1 MRISRFVILVFNVFL
16 MTPLLSS
23 AKTQKPLDIYFIDV
37 EGGQATLI
45 VSPSGQS
52 MLIDTGWPGYDNRD
66 ADRIAAAAKLA
77 GINQIDYVVI
87 THYHRDHIGGVPQL
101 AEKMKVGTFVDHG
114 PNREDSDETR
124 QLAVSY
130 EKVLP
135 KARHMVAKPG
145 DHIPVKGIGV
155 EVLTADGEHIAS
167 ALKGAGQP
175 NPLCASEPEAPVD
188 QTENAR
194 SLGTLITY
202 GKFRFID
209 LGDLTKRKEKDLVCP
224 NNLVGTVDLYLT
236 SHHGLDQSNAKVIV
250 DALHPRV
257 AIMNNGAHK
266 GGKPEAWKT
275 VHDSPG
281 LQDFWQVHYAEDAG
295 KDYNVPENFI
305 ANLDQTE
312 GAYIKV
318 SAQPDG
324 TFTVTNSRNQYSK
337 TYKKSDESAAQ
348 SASAK

>member
-16 MTPLLSS
+16 LAPLLSS

-52 MLIDTGWPGYDNRD
+52 MLIDTGWPGFDNRD

-101 AEKMKVGTFVDHG
+101 ADKMKVGTFVDHG
-114 PNREDSDETR
+114 PNREDSNETR
-124 QLAVSY
+124 DLAAAY
-130 EKVLP
+130 DKVLP
-135 KARHMVAKPG
+135 RAKHLVVKPG
-145 DHIPVKGIGV
+145 DQIPVKGLNV
-155 EVLTADGEHIAS
+155 QVLTADGEHIRAP
-167 ALKGAGQP
+167 LKGAGQP
-175 NPLCASEPEAPVD
+175 NPLCATEPEAPVD
-188 QTENAR
+188 NTENAR

-236 SHHGLDQSNAKVIV
+236 THHGLDQSNAKVIV

-281 LQDFWQVHYAEDAG
+281 LQDLWQVHYAEDAG
-295 KDYNVPENFI
+295 KDSNVSDDFI
-305 ANLDQTE
+305 ANLNGTE
-312 GAYIKV
+312 GAYLKV

-324 TFTVTNSRNQYSK
+324 SFTVWNSINQYSK
-337 TYKKSDESAAQ
+337 NYKTGDQAAAQ
-348 SASAK
+348 RAKR

>member
-1 MRISRFVILVFNVFL
+1 MRISRFLAFVFTGFLVL
-16 MTPLLSS
+16 PLPCL
-23 AKTQKPLDIYFIDV
+23 AKTHRPLYIYFIDV
-37 EGGQATLI
+37 EGGQATLL

-52 MLIDTGWPGYDNRD
+52 MLVDTGWPGFDNRD

-101 AEKMKVGTFVDHG
+101 ADKMKVGTFVDHG
-114 PNREDSDETR
+114 PNREDSNETR
-124 QLAVSY
+124 DLAAAY
-130 EKVLP
+130 DKVLP
-135 KARHMVAKPG
+135 RAKHLVVKPG
-145 DHIPVKGIGV
+145 DQIPVKGLNV
-155 EVLTADGEHIAS
+155 QVLTADGEHIRAP
-167 ALKGAGQP
+167 LKGAGQP
-175 NPLCASEPEAPVD
+175 NPLCATEPEAPVD
-188 QTENAR
+188 NTENAR

-224 NNLVGTVDLYLT
+224 NNLIGTVDLYLT

-281 LQDFWQVHYAEDAG
+281 LQDLWQVHYAEDAG
-295 KDYNVPENFI
+295 KDSNVSDDFI
-305 ANLDQTE
+305 ANLNGTE
-312 GAYIKV
+312 GAYLKV

-324 TFTVTNSRNQYSK
+324 SFTVWNSRNQYSK
-337 TYKKSDESAAQ
+337 NYKTGDQAAAQ
-348 SASAK
+348 RANR

>member
-1 MRISRFVILVFNVFL
+1 MRISRFLASLSGILLLF
-16 MTPLLSS
+16 PLISS
-23 AKTQKPLDIYFIDV
+23 AKTPKPLEIYFIDV
-37 EGGQATLI
+37 EGGQATLM
-45 VSPSGQS
+45 VGPNGQS
-52 MLIDTGWPGYDNRD
+52 MLVDTGWPGFDNRD

-101 AEKMKVGTFVDHG
+101 ADKIRVGTFVDHG
-114 PNREDSDETR
+114 PNREDSNETR
-124 QLAVSY
+124 DLAAAY
-130 EKVLP
+130 DKVLP
-135 KARHMVAKPG
+135 KAKHLVVKPG
-145 DHIPVKGIGV
+145 DQIPIKGINV
-155 EVLTADGEHIAS
+155 QVLTADGEHIAS
-167 ALKGAGQP
+167 PMKGAGQP

-188 QTENAR
+188 NTENAR

-236 SHHGLDQSNAKVIV
+236 THHGLDQSNAKVIV

-281 LQDFWQVHYAEDAG
+281 LQDLWQVHYAEDAG
-295 KDYNVPENFI
+295 KDYNVPESFI
-305 ANLDQTE
+305 ANLKETE
-312 GAYIKV
+312 GAYLKV

-324 TFTVTNSRNQYSK
+324 SFTVWNSRNQYAK
-337 TYKKSDESAAQ
+337 TYKPTDRAAAQ
-348 SASAK
+348 SAKK

>member
-1 MRISRFVILVFNVFL
+1 MRISRFAILVFML
-16 MTPLLSS
+16 LPLFAT

-52 MLIDTGWPGYDNRD
+52 MLVDTGWPGFDNRD

-77 GINQIDYVVI
+77 GVNQIDYVVI
-87 THYHRDHIGGVPQL
+87 THYHSDHVGGVPQL
-101 AEKMKVGTFVDHG
+101 ASKMKIGTFVDHG
-114 PNREDSDETR
+114 PNREASDETGK
-124 QLAVSY
+124 LFAAYGDVAS
-130 EKVLP
+130 
-135 KARHMVAKPG
+135 KAKHLVVKPG
-145 DHIPVKGIGV
+145 DHIPVKGIDV
-155 EVLTADGEHIAS
+155 VVLTADGEHIGKP
-167 ALKGAGQP
+167 LKGAGQP

-188 QTENAR
+188 NTENAR

-202 GKFRFID
+202 GQFRFID
-209 LGDLTKRKEKDLVCP
+209 LGDLTKRKEKDLVCL

-281 LQDFWQVHYAEDAG
+281 LQDLWQVHYAEDAG
-295 KDYNVPENFI
+295 KDSNVSEDLI
-305 ANLDQTE
+305 ANLNGTE

-337 TYKKSDESAAQ
+337 TYKKSEEAAAQ